1 MLGIAGLD
9 RHHTANVL
17 WYGEAHRCEHKSD
30 QTTTTACG
38 EGSAIARIISAIA
51 RRIYMVLR
59 ATSG

>member
-30 QTTTTACG
+30 QTTTTACS
-38 EGSAIARIISAIA
+38 EGSENVRIISAIA
-51 RRIYMVLR
+51 RRINVELCAM
-59 ATSG
+59 SG